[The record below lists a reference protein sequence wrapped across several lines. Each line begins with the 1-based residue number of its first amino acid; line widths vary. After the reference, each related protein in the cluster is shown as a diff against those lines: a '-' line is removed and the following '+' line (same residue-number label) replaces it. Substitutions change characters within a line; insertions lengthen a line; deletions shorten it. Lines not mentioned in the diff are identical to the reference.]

1 MAMTQIP
8 RDFLELLK
16 LLNQHGVKYL
26 VVGGYAVVLHGHNRM
41 TGDLDLFIELSPTNA
56 EAFCAAYHE
65 FGLGRGEVTAA
76 DFLEEGKMIRAGF
89 EPMRLEVLNR
99 ISGVTFE
106 ECFPHR
112 VEIEVEGVP
121 VNFIG
126 RDHLI
131 ANKRASGRDKDLL
144 DVKKLTKGA
153 TKGRSRRKKSD

>member
-8 RDFLELLK
+8 HDFLELLK

-26 VVGGYAVVLHGHNRM
+26 VIGGYAVVLHGHNRM
-41 TGDLDLFIELSPTNA
+41 TGDLDLFIELSPANA

-89 EPMRLEVLNR
+89 EPMRLEILNQ

-106 ECFPHR
+106 ECYPHR
-112 VEIEVEGVP
+112 MEIEVEGIP
-121 VNFIG
+121 IKFIG
-126 RDHLI
+126 RDQLI
-131 ANKRASGRDKDLL
+131 ANKLASGRDKDLS
-144 DVKKLTKGA
+144 DVKKLTKG
-153 TKGRSRRKKSD
+153 TVKSRSRPKK

>member
-8 RDFLELLK
+8 RDFLDLLK

-26 VVGGYAVVLHGHNRM
+26 VIGGYAVVLHGHNRM
-41 TGDLDLFIELSPTNA
+41 TGDLDLFIELSPENA

-65 FGLGRGEVTAA
+65 FGLGRGEITAA

-89 EPMRLEVLNR
+89 EPMRIEVLNR

-112 VEIEVEGVP
+112 VDIEIEGVP
-121 VNFIG
+121 VSFIG
-126 RDHLI
+126 RVQLI
-131 ANKRASGRDKDLL
+131 ANKLASGRDKDLS
-144 DVKKLTKGA
+144 DVKKLTKA
-153 TKGRSRRKKSD
+153 AIKGRGNRKKG

>member
-26 VVGGYAVVLHGHNRM
+26 VIGGYAVVLHGHNRM

-89 EPMRLEVLNR
+89 EPMRLEILNQ

-106 ECFPHR
+106 ECYPHR
-112 VEIEVEGVP
+112 MEIEVEGIP
-121 VNFIG
+121 IKFIG
-126 RDHLI
+126 RDQLI
-131 ANKRASGRDKDLL
+131 VNKLASGRDKDLS
-144 DVKKLTKGA
+144 DVKKLTKG
-153 TKGRSRRKKSD
+153 TVKSRSRPKK

>member
-1 MAMTQIP
+1 MATIQIP
-8 RDFLELLK
+8 RDFLDLLK

-41 TGDLDLFIELSPTNA
+41 TGDLDLFIELSPANA

-76 DFLEEGKMIRAGF
+76 DFLEEGKMIRAGC
-89 EPMRLEVLNR
+89 EPMRLEILNR

-106 ECFPHR
+106 ECYPNR
-112 VEIEVEGVP
+112 IEIEVEGIP
-121 VNFIG
+121 IKFIG
-126 RDHLI
+126 RNQLI
-131 ANKRASGRDKDLL
+131 TNKLASGRNKDLS

-153 TKGRSRRKKSD
+153 VKSRSRKKK

>member
-26 VVGGYAVVLHGHNRM
+26 VIGGYAVVLHGHNRM
-41 TGDLDLFIELSPTNA
+41 TGDLDLFIELSPENA

-89 EPMRLEVLNR
+89 EPMRLEILNQ

-106 ECFPHR
+106 ECYPHR
-112 VEIEVEGVP
+112 MEIEVEGIP
-121 VNFIG
+121 VKFIG
-126 RDHLI
+126 RDQLI
-131 ANKRASGRDKDLL
+131 ANKLASGRDKDLS
-144 DVKKLTKGA
+144 DVKKLTKG
-153 TKGRSRRKKSD
+153 TVKSRSRRKK